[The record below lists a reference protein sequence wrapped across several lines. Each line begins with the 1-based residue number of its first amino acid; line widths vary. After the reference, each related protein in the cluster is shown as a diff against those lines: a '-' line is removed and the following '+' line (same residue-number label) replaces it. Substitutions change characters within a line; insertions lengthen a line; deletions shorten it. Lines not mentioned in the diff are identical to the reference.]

1 MHLVFGR
8 TRCTCTAPLPPAMP
22 NTSHHSSA
30 PIAFVAL
37 LGMVLTSAATWVTR
51 SSEEQQERAALQ
63 DSVQESSFLLRN
75 ELDQLLRR
83 FERLREQLAKLPQDE
98 QRNEFAQ
105 TASDLR
111 FGSPF
116 IRWIGWQSAPLRRPV
131 TQMQATPDGGVLPM
145 IAVQPAEAR
154 ELAVEPSTLHS
165 EFGVIEPSIKEQ
177 PPIVPRAMPYNG
189 EGNSLILLRAALPP
203 SSESGR
209 PHVLTLAL
217 DPDTLLLLARNM
229 RKPRPLDLWLST
241 LDAKGGV
248 VTSTWFTAVDF
259 EREDNPT
266 WSTEEFTW
274 CGLDL
279 RLESIQPGATT
290 HGMSMQAMTVL
301 SFGLVATMVATL
313 LFSARRRGR
322 DLERQVKARTR
333 ELQLSMAE
341 LRSYGETVA
350 NELREPLERIDDFCR
365 SLRTEWAEAAPRSAL
380 LHVETIGANS
390 REMAARIAM
399 LRRMPELLTRGLD
412 LRVVDLDTMMRP
424 LLAPHAE
431 EQASRHIRIEL
442 GQLGKV
448 TADPMLLAEVFRILL
463 DNAVKSTRG
472 REAPQ
477 ITVERIA
484 DPDRTVISI
493 HDNGSVEA
501 GALQGVRFEPEA
513 AAPGPQGLEER
524 SLGLALCSRILA
536 RHGGGMR
543 ATGVAGRG
551 TSFVLWLPL
560 HDQPGD

>member
-1 MHLVFGR
+1 
-8 TRCTCTAPLPPAMP
+8 MP
-22 NTSHHSSA
+22 NSRHHSSA

-37 LGMVLTSAATWVTR
+37 LGMVLTSAATWATR
-51 SSEEQQERAALQ
+51 SREEQRAREELMEA
-63 DSVQESSFLLRN
+63 VQESTLLLRN
-75 ELDQLLRR
+75 ELDQLQRR
-83 FERLREQLAKLPQDE
+83 FERMQQFLANELVGPSQRAEFLRM
-98 QRNEFAQ
+98 
-105 TASDLR
+105 ASQAR
-111 FGSPF
+111 FEAPF
-116 IRWIGWQSAPLRRPV
+116 IRWTGWQVTPVLRP
-131 TQMQATPDGGVLPM
+131 TQQMEPTPDGGAIPM
-145 IAVQPAEAR
+145 MAIQPAATPEQV
-154 ELAVEPSTLHS
+154 VEPSALSS
-165 EFGVIEPSIKEQ
+165 EFGTIEPSLRLA
-177 PPIVPRAMPYNG
+177 PRETPSAAPHRSD
-189 EGNSLILLRAALPP
+189 GNSLLLLRAAVVPAQGDQRP
-203 SSESGR
+203 ST
-209 PHVLTLAL
+209 LTMGIG
-217 DPDTLLLLARNM
+217 PDSLLVVARNL
-229 RKPRPLDLWLST
+229 RVPRPLDLWLST

-279 RLESIQPGATT
+279 RLESIQPGATA

-365 SLRTEWAEAAPRSAL
+365 ALRTEWAETAPRSAL